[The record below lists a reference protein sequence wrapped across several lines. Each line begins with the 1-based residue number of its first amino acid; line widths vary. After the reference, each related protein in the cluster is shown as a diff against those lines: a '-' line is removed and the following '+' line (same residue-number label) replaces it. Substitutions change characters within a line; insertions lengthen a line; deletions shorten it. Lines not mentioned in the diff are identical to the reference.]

1 MQLSAR
7 MEDAMTLFE
16 LLLIAHLVGDFLFQT
31 EYQALH
37 KAEGKFFNTALTIHC
52 LTYTIC
58 FFPVFMLY
66 EISAFWFFFIF
77 WSHMFYDRRWPIIVW
92 RRYVNRCSQNGIGN
106 TFWLTVVIDQI
117 FELLVLAVISIAT
130 VGIL

>member
-1 MQLSAR
+1 
-7 MEDAMTLFE
+7 MTLFE
-16 LLLIAHLVGDFLFQT
+16 LLLIAHLMGDFLIQT

-37 KAEGKFFNTALTIHC
+37 KAEGNFLNVALIAHC

-66 EISAFWFFFIF
+66 KISALWFFFIF
-77 WSHMFYDRRWPIIVW
+77 WSHMFYDRRWPIVLW
-92 RRYVNRCSQNGIGN
+92 RRYINRCSQKGIEN
-106 TFWLTVVIDQI
+106 TFWLTVVVDQI

-130 VGIL
+130 VGIRIL